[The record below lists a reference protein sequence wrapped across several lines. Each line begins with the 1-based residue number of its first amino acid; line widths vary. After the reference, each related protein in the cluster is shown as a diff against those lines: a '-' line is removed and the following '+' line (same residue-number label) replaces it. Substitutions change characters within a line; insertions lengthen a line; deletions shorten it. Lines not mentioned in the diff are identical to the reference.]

1 MPRLRQGRHFVQDDI
16 IKNMKKQLSLIAI
29 PVVVVMLLS
38 SFSPVPAALSKGEN
52 NGSGNPDFEMLKGN
66 LPALNQNDLEDN
78 GLGKHLTADDAQK
91 AANNGEVKNPVA
103 PMGADAQMM
112 ELMAMIQA
120 LQMEIKAMRAE
131 LNGMKPAAAPSSAEA
146 MEDKPAEPTIEQQK
160 AAGVIITGGVS
171 GPGYPTGP
179 LNISLPATQLLFD
192 R

>member
-1 MPRLRQGRHFVQDDI
+1 MITDMIIFMI

-29 PVVVVMLLS
+29 PVAVVMLLS

-52 NGSGNPDFEMLKGN
+52 NGSGNPDFEMLEGN

-131 LNGMKPAAAPSSAEA
+131 LVKALIHNRQATISYGLRKQRISSLAIHENLMVA
-146 MEDKPAEPTIEQQK
+146 VGEIENKMLSQFQSR
-160 AAGVIITGGVS
+160 VHS
-171 GPGYPTGP
+171 H
-179 LNISLPATQLLFD
+179 LQ
-192 R
+192 